1 MRPYETMI
9 IFDPEVEDTAVNATL
24 ERGLEILRSNGGT
37 PGRVD
42 RWGKRAFAYE
52 MRHRREGY
60 YVLVEF
66 SAEPAAAGELDRYLS
81 LADEVLR
88 HKVIRLPEAAVGA
101 RRAAPSRPGPAGAG
115 RPVAAAAAPAPTAS
129 DPVAG

>member
-1 MRPYETMI
+1 MRPYETVI
-9 IFDPEVEDTAVNATL
+9 IFDAQAEDTAVNAVL
-24 ERGLEILRSNGGT
+24 DRGLEALRTRGGT

-66 SAEPAAAGELDRYLS
+66 SAEPAAAAELDRFLT

-88 HKVIRLPEAAVGA
+88 HKIVRIPDAAVGH
-101 RRAAPSRPGPAGAG
+101 RRSG
-115 RPVAAAAAPAPTAS
+115 RPAPAPPLPAPPQPAAS
-129 DPVAG
+129 APAPAPVEAG